1 MVTTVMFKRQTI
13 NRGIVLKLRTRRRM
27 VPAGHLC
34 GMLTRQ
40 SCWIS
45 GEGEEVASGEGMPG
59 LAEKLNHLFA
69 TVPAPTRSGVYS
81 NDTAARALEER
92 GVTVSGVHI
101 SHLRSGRR
109 DNPSA
114 RLLAALADLF
124 GVPIGYFFD
133 TTMEDRINADLDALA
148 AIQDPRAKHLMVRA
162 QGLSPDSMDHLEAIL
177 ESIRKIEGL
186 DTRMKASEH
195 S

>member
-1 MVTTVMFKRQTI
+1 M
-13 NRGIVLKLRTRRRM
+13 
-27 VPAGHLC
+27 
-34 GMLTRQ
+34 
-40 SCWIS
+40 
-45 GEGEEVASGEGMPG
+45 SGEGMPG

-69 TVPAPTRSGVYS
+69 TVPAPTRSGLYS
-81 NDTAARALEER
+81 NDSAAHALEER

-133 TTMEDRINADLDALA
+133 PTMEDRINDELEALA
-148 AIQDPRAKHLMVRA
+148 AVKDDRAKNLMLRA
-162 QGLSPDSMDHLEAIL
+162 RGISPQSMEHLEGIL
-177 ESIRKIEGL
+177 ERIRQIEGIA
-186 DTRMKASEH
+186 DKERPS
-195 S
+195 